1 MRHPK
6 KRKPIKAIA
15 KEGVGYVKMVMGY
28 NRDDNN
34 GPKLDFSFRPF
45 LVGNEYEVRRGNRRE
60 NAQ

>member
-28 NRDDNN
+28 NQENKRSERMDY
-34 GPKLDFSFRPF
+34 SFRPF

-60 NAQ
+60 NAE